1 MKIKFFKENVKTP
14 AKSHLPDSGL
24 DLFMPEAFEIKPFE
38 TKTIGLGIGVAIPE
52 GFAGILIPRSSIAEK
67 GLIIQTSA
75 IDPDYQ
81 GEIHLIITNC
91 SGNTYNFEK
100 DNRVCSLVCVSIL
113 NPYIEIVESFGA
125 ETVRNKSG
133 IGSTGA

>member
-1 MKIKFFKENVKTP
+1 MKIKIFDPDVKLP

-24 DLFMPEAFEIKPFE
+24 DLFMPKAFTIKPFD
-38 TKTIGLGIGVAIPE
+38 TQTIGLGIGVAIPE

-91 SGNTYNFEK
+91 SGNTYSFKK
-100 DNRVCSLVCVSIL
+100 DDRVCSLVSVSIL
-113 NPYIEIVESFGA
+113 NPYIEVVDDFGPTT
-125 ETVRNKSG
+125 ERGQNG
-133 IGSTGA
+133 RGSTGA